1 MTKPARS
8 ARGAPG
14 AGPATSPPLLL
25 AVAATVLLAL
35 NLRIPTTAL
44 GPLLPSMLAD
54 TGRGETFLSLLTT
67 IPLALTVVI
76 APLAPRLAARV
87 GRDRTVGYV
96 LAAIVVGTVVRSIP
110 GDPALLVGT
119 VLLGCAIAVGTV
131 LAPATIAAERSSRR
145 GMLTGMYTMAL
156 SLGPALALGL
166 TIPMMRGTG
175 LSWRGTLMLWA
186 LCGLLALVL
195 WLVRSRS
202 VRGERE
208 SISYGRASRPAPALQ
223 SPPVSPSSRAGLSGQ
238 ARPSAPKG
246 TGARSGPVVEDPRV
260 WLLALY
266 LGITS
271 LTFYTT
277 STWLPTS
284 FIAGGLAAGSAGGY
298 AALINVVAIPFA
310 LLAPIGMRRG
320 GARVL
325 APLSPLLAAAGI
337 GLLLA
342 VGPGGALAVG
352 LLLGIA
358 QGLCLGVSYGQ
369 IVEYATSPDH
379 AAAVSALASA
389 AGIALAA
396 LGPLL
401 FGFGLETS
409 GSYVLPMSGLG
420 VVVLTQVAVGL
431 RSGRP
436 PVPSR
441 PLG

>member
-1 MTKPARS
+1 MTQPVHSRP
-8 ARGAPG
+8 GVPG
-14 AGPATSPPLLL
+14 AAAVTSPPLLL
-25 AVAATVLLAL
+25 AVAATVLVAL

-44 GPLLPSMLAD
+44 GPLLPSMVSD

-76 APLAPRLAARV
+76 APLAPRLAARL
-87 GRDRTVGYV
+87 GRDRTVGY
-96 LAAIVVGTVVRSIP
+96 LLGAIVVGTVVRSIP

-131 LAPATIAAERSSRR
+131 LAPATIAADHPGRR
-145 GMLTGMYTMAL
+145 GLLTGMYTMAL

-186 LCGLLALVL
+186 LFGLLALVL
-195 WLVRSRS
+195 WLVRSRAARRVS
-202 VRGERE
+202 GL
-208 SISYGRASRPAPALQ
+208 SPDGQPSPPAADTQ
-223 SPPVSPSSRAGLSGQ
+223 SPRVSSSSPAGSSGQ
-238 ARPSAPKG
+238 VGQPTPRRRAAR
-246 TGARSGPVVEDPRV
+246 TGPVVKDPRV

-284 FIAGGLAAGSAGGY
+284 FIAGGLSAGAAGGY
-298 AALINVVAIPFA
+298 TALVNVVAIPFA
-310 LLAPIGMRRG
+310 FLAPLGMRRG

-325 APLSPLLAAAGI
+325 APLSPLLAVVGI
-337 GLLLA
+337 GLLLT
-342 VGPGGALAVG
+342 VGSGGALAVS

-369 IVEYATSPDH
+369 IVAYATSPEH
-379 AAAVSALASA
+379 AAAVSAVASA
-389 AGIALAA
+389 AGIAIAA
-396 LGPLL
+396 LGPVL
-401 FGFGLETS
+401 FGFGLEVS
-409 GSYVLPMSGLG
+409 GSHVLPMSGLG
-420 VVVLTQVAVGL
+420 VVVLTQIAVGL

-436 PVPSR
+436 PVPS
-441 PLG
+441 